1 MSRPDPTPNI
11 KNDQPQTDWKVK
23 ARAGRKVEAIK
34 SLRELTG
41 SGLKEA
47 KDAVE
52 EYCAYSQR
60 YDAPFINGV
69 TTTTTKIRMGDGSTL
84 EVVSNGAWASI
95 VRTQN
100 VAVNVP
106 ADKLLQTIADLGAD
120 FR

>member
-1 MSRPDPTPNI
+1 M
-11 KNDQPQTDWKVK
+11 K
-23 ARAGRKVEAIK
+23 ARSGRKVEAIK
-34 SLRELTG
+34 ALRELTG

-52 EYCAYSQR
+52 EYCIGASR
-60 YDAPFINGV
+60 FDAPFGNGV
-69 TTTTTKIRMGDGSTL
+69 TTTKIRMGDGSTL
-84 EVVSNGAWASI
+84 EVVNNGAWASI
-95 VRTQN
+95 VRTQT

>member
-11 KNDQPQTDWKVK
+11 KNDTPQTLWKVN
-23 ARAGRKVEAIK
+23 ARDGRKVEAIK
-34 SLRELTG
+34 ALRTLTG

-69 TTTTTKIRMGDGSTL
+69 TTTKIRMGDGSTL

-95 VRTQN
+95 VRTQT

-106 ADKLLQTIADLGAD
+106 VATLLQTIADLGAD